1 MRPRQGAVG
10 QVGATTTELAVLMPV
25 LIMMLLA
32 PVQVGLWW
40 HARQVA
46 DAAAEEAVD
55 VVQVQDSN
63 EAQATAAAFGLL
75 NQVGNLR
82 GASVVVQRGPEEV
95 VVEVR
100 GRAPQVVPGIAW
112 GVTSRA
118 AGPMERLVPENERR

>member
-1 MRPRQGAVG
+1 MRPRRGAAG
-10 QVGATTTELAVLMPV
+10 QAGATTTELAVIMPV
-25 LIMMLLA
+25 LIVMLLA
-32 PVQVGLWW
+32 PVQVALWW

-55 VVQVQDSN
+55 AAQVQDAN

-82 GASVVVQRGPEEV
+82 AASVVVQRGAEEV

-118 AGPMERLVPENERR
+118 VGPMERLVPEGERS